1 MAALDMVEQEIA
13 RLEGYLDRA
22 MEEVFG
28 KMMGMEC
35 RLADEAG
42 GDVEPMEGQMV
53 TALIGLAGALTGTVV
68 LQCARAGA
76 LKISESLTGMEL
88 PEIDSTVRD
97 AIGEVGNMV
106 AGDWKGQDPE
116 LTSRCLLSTPTVVV
130 GSRYELFSRRALIR
144 IDRNYKFAGHVCAI
158 TISCQ
163 R

>member
-1 MAALDMVEQEIA
+1 MAALEVVEQEIA

-28 KMMGMEC
+28 MMMGVEC
-35 RLADEAG
+35 ALAGEA
-42 GDVEPMEGQMV
+42 EPMEGETV
-53 TALIGLAGALTGTVV
+53 AALIGLAGALTGTVD

-76 LKISESLTGMEL
+76 LKISECLTGMA
-88 PEIDSTVRD
+88 PEEVDAMVRD
-97 AIGEVGNMV
+97 AIGEVANMV
-106 AGDWKGQDPE
+106 AGAWKGQDPE
-116 LTSRCLLSTPTVVV
+116 LASRCLLSTPTVVV

-144 IDRNYKFAGHVCAI
+144 IDRSYKFQGHVCAI

>member
-1 MAALDMVEQEIA
+1 MAALEVVEQEIA

-28 KMMGMEC
+28 MMVGVAC
-35 RLADEAG
+35 SVGGEA
-42 GDVEPMEGQMV
+42 EPMEGETV

-76 LKISESLTGMEL
+76 LKVSGSLTGTE
-88 PEIDSTVRD
+88 PAEVDATVRD
-97 AIGEVGNMV
+97 AIGEMGNMV
-106 AGDWKGQDPE
+106 TGAWKGYDPD
-116 LTSRCLLSTPTVVV
+116 LASKCLLSTPTVVV

-144 IDRNYKFAGHVCAI
+144 IDRNYKFEGHLCAI

>member
-1 MAALDMVEQEIA
+1 MAALEVVEQEIA

-28 KMMGMEC
+28 TMMGMEC
-35 RLADEAG
+35 SLADDPEHAAEA
-42 GDVEPMEGQMV
+42 MEGETV
-53 TALIGLAGALTGTVV
+53 AALIGLAGALAGTVV
-68 LQCARAGA
+68 LQCAKAGA
-76 LKISESLTGMEL
+76 LKISACLTGMEL
-88 PEIDSTVRD
+88 TEVDAMVRD
-97 AIGEVGNMV
+97 AMGEVANMV
-106 AGDWKGQDPE
+106 AGAWKGQDPE
-116 LTSRCLLSTPTVVV
+116 LASRCLLSTPTVVV